1 MQAKVCIIKAEVI
14 ADVTGMWIGLFLA
27 QLGGLAFSKYSSR
40 QLDGRSTDGYAF
52 FMLINGLTACAFFFV
67 SGGFRVTFTVNTLL
81 FAVVYALIVLMS
93 LITTLKAYQTVEIS
107 NVNVVQNASNLV
119 ASSALGCLLFD
130 ETIDG
135 VKILRILLMLAAVV
149 LIFFGTGAKRPSGDR
164 HSARPLRFA
173 VIALLLT
180 VAASGSVL
188 VPKFYARASG
198 VADDN
203 SFFFLTNAVLVIG
216 AMLWLTVLRLRDGVK
231 ASLPDSFFNWRL
243 VFFMG
248 NTVCAN
254 VASLIGIRLIARMD
268 VSLYTPISAAIG
280 ILCGGV
286 ASVLFRE
293 KWNVFAVL
301 AVVLAAVAVMV

>member
-1 MQAKVCIIKAEVI
+1 MRAEVSANVI
-14 ADVTGMWIGLFLA
+14 GMWIGLFLA

-67 SGGFRVTFTVNTLL
+67 SGGFRVTVTVNTLL
-81 FAVVYALIVLMS
+81 FAVAYAIIVLMS
-93 LITTLKAYQTVEIS
+93 LIATLKAYQTVEIS

-149 LIFFGTGAKRPSGDR
+149 LIFLGTRTKQPSGDR

-180 VAASGSVL
+180 VAASGSVI

-216 AMLWLTVLRLRDGVK
+216 ALIWLIALRLRGRTK
-231 ASLPDSFFNWRL
+231 AGLPDSFFNWRL

-280 ILCGGV
+280 IFCGGV